1 MLRRHETVVEVS
13 SSALENAF
21 LFFMTLKIVIT
32 DNIKIPI
39 YLHYPTIDV
48 KAFQNNTNFITNNR
62 RTEYT

>member
-32 DNIKIPI
+32 NNIKIPI
-39 YLHYPTIDV
+39 YLHYATIDV
-48 KAFQNNTNFITNNR
+48 KAFQSNTNFITNNR
-62 RTEYT
+62 RTE